1 MSIHLRFEMDMLA
14 FAGCFDIFNPKEQ
27 EILKKY
33 RKENFAPKKLV
44 YEERRALG
52 KCPLTPEEYM
62 EPINIKDYYLALHR
76 QLILS
81 AMRFNNSTR
90 IYLAAA
96 TLPTIS
102 LDTAPIMASGPQL
115 DRIGKHKRTPP
126 ESFYTNSWPECF
138 CQTSPKNPADKCP
151 PDNVLEIL
159 DSQLSEVM
167 DGLESNSTISVAE
180 G

>member
-90 IYLAAA
+90 IYLAAGELFGGHRFMKLFRA
-96 TLPTIS
+96 SRKHPGIVRVCSGLHGLPP
-102 LDTAPIMASGPQL
+102 L
-115 DRIGKHKRTPP
+115 
-126 ESFYTNSWPECF
+126 
-138 CQTSPKNPADKCP
+138 
-151 PDNVLEIL
+151 
-159 DSQLSEVM
+159 
-167 DGLESNSTISVAE
+167 
-180 G
+180 